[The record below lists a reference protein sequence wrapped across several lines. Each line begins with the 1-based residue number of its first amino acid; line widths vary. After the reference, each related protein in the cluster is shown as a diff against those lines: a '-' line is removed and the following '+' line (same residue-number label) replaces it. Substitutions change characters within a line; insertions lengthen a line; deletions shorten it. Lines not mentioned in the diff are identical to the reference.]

1 MQTNKRPFLLV
12 LAGSILFSLSFPGFI
27 FKEGLGFLAW
37 FCFVPVFEA
46 LKFLPFKKSFPAGFL
61 FGLVSYSII
70 VYWLFNY
77 SVVMLVLGVVY
88 SALIYGLLFMG
99 IKCSFLYCRKVPV
112 FTAVLLITAF
122 EYVKSKGFLGFGY
135 GVTGYTQWKYN
146 LILSVASVSGVS
158 LVSFIVISS
167 SGLLFSIFERF
178 SVLKE
183 IKRITHNESFD
194 SSYSPVSFAARIEEL
209 KKEASFIKTGI
220 FALAFVLFLFAL
232 VFYGEKTKPDF
243 SSLETKK
250 IISIQHNEIPGKDG
264 IAVYTE
270 NLNRLMYL
278 TREAVSLYP
287 EADLVVWPETAVTP
301 SVLFQ
306 YYQGKDKNRIALVK
320 SLLEF
325 IENCGKP
332 VLLGNYNAYVDREK
346 GKVLDYNSVLFF
358 EPGKNVLPPEPGI
371 YSKIHLVPLSEYLP
385 YAEKLP
391 AVMKI
396 LSKLGANNWT
406 PGTEYKVFELGELK
420 FGTPVCFEDTFGELC
435 RNMVLNGAECFIN
448 LSNDSWGK
456 SRACQ
461 NQHLSMAV
469 FRSAENH
476 VPSCRSTASGESCFI
491 SASGEVYGK
500 VPSFIPTFTYSE
512 IPVLGKSYKKTL
524 YTRYG
529 DTAGLFALCASLV
542 LLIIGF
548 IKGIIK
554 SWQNR

>member
-1 MQTNKRPFLLV
+1 MQTDKRPFLLV

-37 FCFVPVFEA
+37 FCFVPVFEG
-46 LKFLPFKKSFPAGFL
+46 LRLLSLKKSFLAGFL
-61 FGLVSYSII
+61 FGFVSYSLI

-77 SVVMLVLGVVY
+77 SFVMLLLGVVY
-88 SALIYGLLFMG
+88 SALIYGLLFIG
-99 IKCSFLYCRKVPV
+99 IKCSFLYCGKFSV

-122 EYVKSKGFLGFGY
+122 EFVKSKGFFGFGY
-135 GVTGYTQWKYN
+135 GVTGYTQWKYSQ
-146 LILSVASVSGVS
+146 ILSFASVSGVS

-167 SGLLFSIFERF
+167 SGLIFSFFEKL
-178 SVLKE
+178 SVYKE
-183 IKRITHNESFD
+183 IRHITHNESFN
-194 SSYSPVSFAARIEEL
+194 SSYSPVSFATKIEEL
-209 KKEASFIKTGI
+209 KKKASFLGTGI
-220 FALAFVLFLFAL
+220 FAVLYAVFFFLL
-232 VFYGEKTKPDF
+232 VLYGQKTKPDF
-243 SSLETKK
+243 SSSETKK
-250 IISIQHNEIPGKDG
+250 ILCIQHNEVPGKDG

-278 TREAVSLYP
+278 TREAISLYP

-301 SVLFQ
+301 SVMFQ
-306 YYQGKDKNRIALVK
+306 YYYGKDKNRIALVK

-332 VLLGNYNAYVDREK
+332 VVLGNYNAYVDREK

-358 EPGKNVLPPEPGI
+358 EPGKNVIPPEPGI

-385 YAEKLP
+385 FAEKLP
-391 AVMKI
+391 FVMKI
-396 LSKLGANNWT
+396 LTKLGANNWT
-406 PGTEYKVFELGELK
+406 PGTEYKVFELGGLK
-420 FGTPVCFEDTFGELC
+420 FGTPVCFEDTFGEHC
-435 RNMVLNGAECFIN
+435 RKMVLNGVECLIN
-448 LSNDSWGK
+448 LSNDSWAK
-456 SRACQ
+456 SRASQ

-476 VPSCRSTASGESCFI
+476 VPSCRSTASGETCFI
-491 SASGEVYGK
+491 SASGKVYGK
-500 VPSFIPTFTYSE
+500 VPPFIQTFTYSE
-512 IPVLGKSYKKTL
+512 IPVLGKAYRETL

-529 DTAGLFALCASLV
+529 DTAGFVALCVSFV